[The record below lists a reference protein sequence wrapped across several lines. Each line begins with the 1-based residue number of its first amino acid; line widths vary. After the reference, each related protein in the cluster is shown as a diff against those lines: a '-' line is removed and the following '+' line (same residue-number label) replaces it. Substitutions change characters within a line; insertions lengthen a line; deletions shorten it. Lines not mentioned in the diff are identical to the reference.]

1 MPRRRAGLAL
11 ALVLALTG
19 TACSAGS
26 DADPSASPERLSR
39 HDAQV
44 SLASHPPVTTTTKIH
59 RVHGRLPD
67 ARRKVVRKQVGAVVD
82 RWWDA
87 AFLGGTYPRSRFPD
101 AFPGF
106 TRSAEQRAR
115 RDKALLT
122 NQTRGPHI
130 DSVTATRRTV
140 ALDILA
146 TDRQARAAT
155 AHSVRAA
162 SDPTSDASRHASSPD
177 VSSSPLTSK
186 PSSRR
191 TFAAPSFPPL
201 NSPLPAGAPVAYR
214 WATPRTALES

>member
-1 MPRRRAGLAL
+1 MPRRRAGLVL

-19 TACSAGS
+19 TACTSS
-26 DADPSASPERLSR
+26 SSPSAAPERLSR
-39 HDAQV
+39 NDARATF
-44 SLASHPPVTTTTKIH
+44 ASHPVETRTKIH

-67 ARRKVVRKQVGAVVD
+67 QRRKAVRRQVGVVVD

-146 TDRQARAAT
+146 TDRQARAVT
-155 AHSVRAA
+155 AHFVLRFDSDGDRAGTTTVRGRLFLTRTRGAWRIFGYDVA
-162 SDPTSDASRHASSPD
+162 KGSR
-177 VSSSPLTSK
+177 
-186 PSSRR
+186 
-191 TFAAPSFPPL
+191 
-201 NSPLPAGAPVAYR
+201 
-214 WATPRTALES
+214 